1 MNKNIVYVFL
11 LFLLLATSCRNTL
24 EKDTLS
30 SHWTVFGDIY
40 ALKDAYPDS
49 ALSLFQS
56 IDDTLDVQA
65 LGCQSRRQLAEY
77 QILNTELLYKN
88 YKLSESDVQIM
99 EAFNYFD
106 SLIPGRNYS
115 RFDQVLSFQKARAY
129 YFKAA
134 VEEHKM
140 NLPIEAFSD
149 YLNALWIMAG
159 VKGEYSVF
167 EKNRYDFDY
176 EYFMALIYDRLAWFF
191 YNYDAW
197 DVALECL
204 EKSSEHFKAEGY
216 MKGVASNTELMGDVM
231 LAQGDKVNSLYYY
244 KKADSIYERM
254 KTESIYQNYSSVI
267 HRALDL
273 FNANEKGACLALL
286 YHALQETENP
296 RLQKQLRFL
305 LGYFYL
311 EDQKYDSALFN
322 YERSHP
328 LLPRQTLKSYSRIV
342 QLSNALGDT
351 IKAGYYGELLA
362 DAYLKQFARSSDR
375 AKMGALYQN
384 YKEDCANSRIKDTFL
399 FILIAILFWAVLL
412 FVFGFVF
419 VRRKRRHQ
427 EEIAARERIQATLE
441 DEIATVKSASEQKE
455 ETIKELQSKLDKVI
469 SAPDFYKLPFD
480 KKLEALYE
488 TPICQRVF
496 KVREANVKAF
506 SSYPELVLSENH
518 KTMLVNA
525 VDAVFPKFSVDI
537 IEMFPRLKRSDVVYC
552 CLYILGITEV
562 QAAALTG
569 KTYQAVWTRSLKLH
583 EIFENK
589 SSLQLVLHGFLKD
602 WQSKE

>member
-1 MNKNIVYVFL
+1 METKN
-11 LFLLLATSCRNTL
+11 
-24 EKDTLS
+24 
-30 SHWTVFGDIY
+30 
-40 ALKDAYPDS
+40 
-49 ALSLFQS
+49 
-56 IDDTLDVQA
+56 
-65 LGCQSRRQLAEY
+65 
-77 QILNTELLYKN
+77 
-88 YKLSESDVQIM
+88 
-99 EAFNYFD
+99 
-106 SLIPGRNYS
+106 
-115 RFDQVLSFQKARAY
+115 
-129 YFKAA
+129 
-134 VEEHKM
+134 
-140 NLPIEAFSD
+140 
-149 YLNALWIMAG
+149 
-159 VKGEYSVF
+159 
-167 EKNRYDFDY
+167 
-176 EYFMALIYDRLAWFF
+176 
-191 YNYDAW
+191 
-197 DVALECL
+197 
-204 EKSSEHFKAEGY
+204 
-216 MKGVASNTELMGDVM
+216 
-231 LAQGDKVNSLYYY
+231 
-244 KKADSIYERM
+244 
-254 KTESIYQNYSSVI
+254 IYQNYSSVI

-273 FNANEKGACLALL
+273 YNANEKAACLALL
-286 YHALQETENP
+286 HHALEESENP
-296 RLQKQLRFL
+296 WLQKQVRFS
-305 LGYFYL
+305 LGYCYY
-311 EDQKYDSALFN
+311 EEQKYDSALYN
-322 YERSHP
+322 YERSYP

-419 VRRKRRHQ
+419 MRRKRRHQ

-441 DEIATVKSASEQKE
+441 DEIASVKSASEQKE

-583 EIFENK
+583 EIFDNK

-602 WQSKE
+602 WQSNK